1 MHSVSAFTDYFVI
14 CHGGS
19 SSQVQAITGNIER
32 TLRSIKVR
40 ADHIEGDVSTAAWIL
55 MDYGDFIVH
64 IFNEASREYYSLE
77 KLWLDAP
84 QIDFEDYEE
93 NSSDMGRQVEG

>member
-1 MHSVSAFTDYFVI
+1 MSNVSAFTDYFVI

-19 SSQVQAITGNIER
+19 SSQIQAIIGHIER
-32 TLRSIKVR
+32 KLKDIKVR
-40 ADHIEGDVSTAAWIL
+40 PDHIEGDVSTSAWML

-64 IFNEASREYYSLE
+64 VFNEASREYYGLE

-84 QIDFEDYEE
+84 RVEFEE
-93 NSSDMGRQVEG
+93 NSSHMGR

>member
-1 MHSVSAFTDYFVI
+1 MHSVSAFTDYFII

-19 SSQVQAITGNIER
+19 SSQIQAITSNIER
-32 TLRSIKVR
+32 KLRSVKVR
-40 ADHIEGDVSTAAWIL
+40 ADHIEGDVSTATWIL

-64 IFNEASREYYSLE
+64 IFSEASREYYSLE

-84 QIDFEDYEE
+84 RIDFENEE
-93 NSSDMGRQVEG
+93 NSSDMGRKVEG

>member
-1 MHSVSAFTDYFVI
+1 MNLVSSFTNYFVI
-14 CHGGS
+14 CHGS
-19 SSQVQAITGNIER
+19 TSSQIQAITGNIEK
-32 TLRSIKVR
+32 TLRSNKVR

-64 IFNEASREYYSLE
+64 VFNETSREYYSLE

-84 QIDFEDYEE
+84 RIDFEDNED
-93 NSSDMGRQVEG
+93 SSDMDRQIKG